1 MITVEIGPEHT
12 LYRIHKP
19 LLLHHSGYFRK
30 ALRNCWKEGEER
42 KVTIDDIEPEAF
54 DIFVDW
60 LYTCKIPK
68 TLVFGALL
76 SVQSS
81 ATGAL
86 HSYREQELLAVKAY
100 VVADRLDTPEL
111 WYAINNMLAEELVDI
126 SPWYDSVIY
135 AFANV
140 PYERRLL
147 QLMVDSHCRHSEAL
161 GDANDDEEKLYP
173 ELPHELLLR
182 VMKRYR
188 KLREEGAMN
197 KDLNECH
204 YHEHVTEEDRA
215 RCTKPMMTWEE
226 AMR

>member
-12 LYRIHKP
+12 SYRIHKP
-19 LLLHHSGYFRK
+19 LLQHHSGYFRK

-68 TLVFGALL
+68 TIDFWTFP
-76 SVQSS
+76 SVQPP
-81 ATGAL
+81 ATGAPF
-86 HSYREQELLAVKAY
+86 SYQEPELLAVKAY

-111 WYAINNMLAEELVDI
+111 WYAINNMFVKGLVEI
-126 SPWYDSVIY
+126 APWYESVIY

-147 QLMVDSHCRHSEAL
+147 QLMVDSHCRYSEAL

-173 ELPHELLLR
+173 ELPHEFLLR

-188 KLREEGAMN
+188 ELREEGAMN
-197 KDLNECH
+197 KDLNECD
-204 YHEHVTEEDRA
+204 YHEHVTEEERA
-215 RCTKPMMTWEE
+215 RCTPAMMPWGK
-226 AMR
+226 A